1 MHTRMTKL
9 FSGIFDIKSKTS
21 KVRRKDSYQRDGVC
35 EELADFLCYSAERLK
50 NPKTRLRRE
59 LNRVFLTN
67 RIIFQEQ
74 IKDIV
79 DRFLISP
86 TEGHTKKEGS
96 GKPPMPPLFYC
107 KCGSFLYNP
116 VTLPCGHTLCKDCFD
131 DSSSCKY
138 CGTNVDS
145 SCSPSH
151 FLIDLLS
158 VWFKEEYRLCR
169 MKKDSKDFINDQ
181 EYDKALERINSVL
194 KERPNDHTA
203 LNIRAEVR
211 SKLGQHKEASV
222 DAELSCKLNYNC
234 GKSHFRRGLCYLDIG
249 KLNDAI
255 DAFQVCLEVE
265 PENIQL
271 SNSVITNIDRILS
284 SPSEKFEYSCQE
296 RTRSAS
302 NSSNSSDE
310 SSPPRKAQFLSLS
323 RNNSSVSGESSKTR
337 RKSRKSKL
345 KNCKNLEKKE
355 VILQKTGVPIE
366 LIKDDDVECKLCF
379 EILIQ
384 PVTTK
389 CGHVFC
395 KRCLLRTLDHNSVCP
410 ICRCNLSNFS
420 RKASSTSFIIEQILD
435 TYYGEQYQE
444 RKSTYEY
451 RLKELTK

>member
-1 MHTRMTKL
+1 
-9 FSGIFDIKSKTS
+9 
-21 KVRRKDSYQRDGVC
+21 
-35 EELADFLCYSAERLK
+35 
-50 NPKTRLRRE
+50 
-59 LNRVFLTN
+59 
-67 RIIFQEQ
+67 
-74 IKDIV
+74 
-79 DRFLISP
+79 
-86 TEGHTKKEGS
+86 
-96 GKPPMPPLFYC
+96 
-107 KCGSFLYNP
+107 
-116 VTLPCGHTLCKDCFD
+116 
-131 DSSSCKY
+131 
-138 CGTNVDS
+138 
-145 SCSPSH
+145 
-151 FLIDLLS
+151 
-158 VWFKEEYRLCR
+158 

-211 SKLGQHKEASV
+211 SKLRQHKEASA

-265 PENIQL
+265 PDNIQL

-284 SPSEKFEYSCQE
+284 SPSKKFEYSCQE

-323 RNNSSVSGESSKTR
+323 RNNLSVSGESSKTR
-337 RKSRKSKL
+337 QKSRKSKL

-444 RKSTYEY
+444 RKSTYEH